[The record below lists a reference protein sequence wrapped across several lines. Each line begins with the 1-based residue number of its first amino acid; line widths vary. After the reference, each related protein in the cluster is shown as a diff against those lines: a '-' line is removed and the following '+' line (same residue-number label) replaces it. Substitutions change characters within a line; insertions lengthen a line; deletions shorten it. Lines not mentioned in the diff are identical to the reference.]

1 MDLSLTQEQLM
12 IQDTARQ
19 FAQSELAANAA
30 LLDQYKGHDAFV
42 SNLKQLAQLGFM
54 GLNVEAKYGGTEA
67 GVVAFSC
74 ALTELA
80 KGCASTAVTI
90 SVTNLAAE
98 IIQAVGSE
106 AQKEKYINKICSGEY
121 VAAGFCLT
129 ESGAG
134 SDPSGMRTRAVK
146 KGDNWVLNGSKLF
159 ITSAEYANLFVV
171 WAVTDPDAPK
181 GRGISCFLVEADT
194 PGLSISKREEKMGQ
208 RGSATNSVDFEDCVI
223 PADALMGREGEGF
236 KVAVGELA
244 GGRIG
249 VGSLAL
255 GIGQAAMD
263 YAKNYLGEREQF
275 GKKIAQFQGLQW
287 MLADRYTE
295 LEAARLLLMQ
305 AAHNKELGLDYGRS
319 ASMAKVFATEKAND
333 ACYSAVQM
341 MGGMGYIQEC
351 PLERLTRDV
360 RVTTIY
366 EGTSEIQ
373 RVIIARDLL
382 KDIV

>member
-1 MDLSLTQEQLM
+1 VNLTLTQEQVM

-19 FAQSELAANAA
+19 FAKSELLENAA
-30 LLDQYKGHDAFV
+30 ALDKHQGRELFLN
-42 SNLKQLAQLGFM
+42 NLKQLAQLGYM
-54 GLNVEAKYGGTEA
+54 GLNVNAEFGGTQA

-74 ALTELA
+74 AITELA

-90 SVTNLAAE
+90 SVTNMVAE
-98 IIQAVGSE
+98 VIQAVGSGE
-106 AQKEKYINKICSGEY
+106 QKKKYLTKICSGEY
-121 VAAGFCLT
+121 AAAGFCLT

-134 SDPSGMRTRAVK
+134 SDPSAMKTKAVK
-146 KGDNWVLNGSKLF
+146 KGDNWVLNGSKIY
-159 ITSAEYANLFVV
+159 ITSAQYAGVFIV
-171 WAVTDPDAPK
+171 WALTNPDAPRGK
-181 GRGISCFLVEADT
+181 GISCFLVEANT
-194 PGLSISKREEKMGQ
+194 PGIHIGKNEEKMGQ
-208 RGSATNSVDFEDCVI
+208 RGSATNTVTFEDCII
-223 PADALMGREGEGF
+223 PANALMGKEQQGF

-263 YAKNYLGEREQF
+263 YARDYLTQREQF
-275 GKKIAQFQGLQW
+275 GKPIAQFQGLQW

-305 AAHNKELGLDYGRS
+305 AAHNKEQGLDFGRA
-319 ASMAKVFATEKAND
+319 ASMAKLFASEKAND
-333 ACYSAVQM
+333 ACYSALQM
-341 MGGMGYIQEC
+341 MGGLGYSQEC

-360 RVTTIY
+360 RITSIY

-382 KDIV
+382 KEIS